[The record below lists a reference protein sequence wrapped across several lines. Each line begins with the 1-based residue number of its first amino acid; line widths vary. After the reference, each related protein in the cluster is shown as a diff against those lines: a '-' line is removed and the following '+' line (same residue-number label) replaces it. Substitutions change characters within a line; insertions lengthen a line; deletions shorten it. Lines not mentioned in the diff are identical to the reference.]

1 MRGRLTVAA
10 FHEPND
16 DSDARKWRHGKL
28 ADSFVYGDNTA
39 CRKNEYEI
47 FVEIFFLL
55 EMLKMLV
62 GVNAA
67 VSSNFEHMVIL
78 SFNKLF
84 ENLSDI
90 NERAI
95 LVSVLT

>member
-1 MRGRLTVAA
+1 
-10 FHEPND
+10 
-16 DSDARKWRHGKL
+16 
-28 ADSFVYGDNTA
+28 
-39 CRKNEYEI
+39 
-47 FVEIFFLL
+47 
-55 EMLKMLV
+55 MLV

>member
-1 MRGRLTVAA
+1 MVRERPRDDSYRLRSSGKMRGRLTVAA

-47 FVEIFFLL
+47 FVEIFF
-55 EMLKMLV
+55 
-62 GVNAA
+62 
-67 VSSNFEHMVIL
+67 
-78 SFNKLF
+78 
-84 ENLSDI
+84 
-90 NERAI
+90 
-95 LVSVLT
+95 